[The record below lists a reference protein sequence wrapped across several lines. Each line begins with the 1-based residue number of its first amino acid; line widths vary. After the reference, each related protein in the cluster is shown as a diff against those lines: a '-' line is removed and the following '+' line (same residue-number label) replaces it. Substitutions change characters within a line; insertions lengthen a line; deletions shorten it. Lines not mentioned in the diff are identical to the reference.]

1 MPKLTHRH
9 PLTVQDLA
17 EIRAALDR
25 AQDFARAHGDDF
37 RLAFRKAD
45 RCFFRPLRA
54 RIPH

>member
-9 PLTVQDLA
+9 PLTVQD
-17 EIRAALDR
+17 RAALDR